1 MAKGKYAIRAE
12 SRASQQ
18 LADLIA
24 TLRETLLE
32 REAEVKELRESLH
45 QANMAIKHS
54 EHSKELA
61 ESLLSTE
68 KRLAKSELE
77 KETYITYLKEIIVA
91 INSQHE
97 TGIKLPVSFF
107 LAAKQ
112 FNLEHEIMTETRTQ
126 RRNFHTV
133 AKGKS
138 HLEKMEKWAS

>member
-12 SRASQQ
+12 SKASQQ

-24 TLRETLLE
+24 TLRQSLSDKET
-32 REAEVKELRESLH
+32 EVKELREALH

-68 KRLAKSELE
+68 KLLAKSELE
-77 KETYITYLKEIIVA
+77 KETYVTYLTDIILA

-97 TGIKLPVSFF
+97 IGIKLPMSFY
-107 LAAKQ
+107 LAAKEL
-112 FNLEHEIMTETRTQ
+112 NLEHEILIETRTQ
-126 RRNFHTV
+126 RRNTHTV
-133 AKGKS
+133 AKTKS
-138 HLEKMEKWAS
+138 HLKSGGLI

>member
-24 TLRETLLE
+24 TLRQSLLE
-32 REAEVKELRESLH
+32 KETEVKELRESLH

-68 KRLAKSELE
+68 KLLAKSELE
-77 KETYITYLKEIIVA
+77 KEKYITCIKEVIEAVNLQPDLIRMPISLHVA
-91 INSQHE
+91 AKEFDLQHE
-97 TGIKLPVSFF
+97 MVK
-107 LAAKQ
+107 
-112 FNLEHEIMTETRTQ
+112 ETRTQ
-126 RRNFHTV
+126 RRNTITA
-133 AKGKS
+133 AKTKS
-138 HLEKMEKWAS
+138 VLERRTKWAS